1 MKLYQLAEEFRKN
14 YMTNRL
20 RPSTMR
26 GYNINLNRHI
36 LPCLGKVNVSALNV
50 NHLDELTEHLKQKN
64 LCNRSVVYAH
74 ATLRKML
81 SYALR
86 RGYIRKT
93 PYDVYDLP
101 KVQKYKY
108 TTLNTDQVRY
118 ILEHVSGDLRLP
130 VVLALKYGMRRGEV
144 LGLKWSDIDVVQ
156 STVHVQ
162 RTRGVENGTE
172 VITPCK
178 TESGNRFILLAQNDL
193 YSLFD
198 GAPAEGYMVRY
209 SPFMLDKAFK
219 AYLAANNLPRI
230 RFHDLRHSYA
240 TYMLSCGVNPKI
252 VSEVLGHSSVDVTL
266 DIYSHPD
273 VSMQFAC
280 LKAFG
285 EG

>member
-178 TESGNRFILLAQNDL
+178 TESGNRFSCWHRTTFTACLT
-193 YSLFD
+193 
-198 GAPAEGYMVRY
+198 AP
-209 SPFMLDKAFK
+209 
-219 AYLAANNLPRI
+219 LPRAIWCGTARSCWI
-230 RFHDLRHSYA
+230 RRSRLILRQTTCPGSA
-240 TYMLSCGVNPKI
+240 STTSGTRM
-252 VSEVLGHSSVDVTL
+252 SS
-266 DIYSHPD
+266 
-273 VSMQFAC
+273 
-280 LKAFG
+280 
-285 EG
+285 